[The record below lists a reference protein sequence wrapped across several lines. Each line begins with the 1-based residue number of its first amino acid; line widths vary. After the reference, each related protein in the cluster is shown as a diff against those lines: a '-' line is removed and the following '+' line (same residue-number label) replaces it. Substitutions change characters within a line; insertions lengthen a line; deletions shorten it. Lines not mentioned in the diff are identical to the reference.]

1 MLPGREIID
10 NIDNIYTHIY
20 TYLQPPPHAAG
31 EDGAQHV
38 HRVGGCAGVV
48 EHHHGAPLHAGQP
61 PLRRHEP
68 ATIGPLTEL
77 SHALDSIVF

>member
-1 MLPGREIID
+1 MMCCLGREILD

-20 TYLQPPPHAAG
+20 PPHAAG

-61 PLRRHEP
+61 PLRGHEP
-68 ATIGPLTEL
+68 TDNNLTMVPLAEL
-77 SHALDSIVF
+77 CIR